1 MLTFNGVHEAILN
14 DTTPE
19 LAVIGGRGSGK
30 STVCVTKEIR
40 YSKNFPGIKEFLF
53 RVSEKDTE
61 SKLIPFFKEM
71 CDHEKEYPVWNSS
84 ESAFVF
90 ANGSVTFMFGIRTT
104 SAAQRYAKIRGLGV
118 ARLYGDQM
126 EESGS
131 DLGLELRA
139 SLRQPNFPK
148 QLTYGANPPSDF
160 HWLAKQFPVGAEHRF
175 KNRRLYQLSIY
186 DNKFLPAETLRELE
200 QAYPPSH
207 PNYKTLLLGQY
218 GVSVIGDPIYG
229 EVFKRELHVR
239 PIHHKPD
246 LQLFE
251 AFDFGQLNPCWI
263 VGQRPYAGGLHW
275 LGGIIGQEMYLVD
288 FLPLVE
294 EYRKKWFPDLKKNE
308 IRTACT
314 LSQSPEAGSLL
325 MGIQELRAAGYQ
337 PTWTQGSNSPDVVLA
352 LIERQASYMRQRG
365 INGVEMFG
373 INSAE
378 DRWLKADKEGI
389 TPSPFM
395 AYAYEGGYSWSQT
408 MDGKPVTVSV
418 GRNEFRQPHPDS
430 WYEFPMRCSEAIE
443 LNFGVGS
450 ETQAQRDT
458 RRQAALQRQINSG
471 TASDSPHGWLAW

>member
-1 MLTFNGVHEAILN
+1 MLTFNGIHESILS

-71 CDHEKEYPVWNSS
+71 CDHEKEYPAWNNS

-90 ANGSVTFMFGIRTT
+90 GNGSITFMFGIRTT

-160 HWLAKQFPVGAEHRF
+160 HWLAKQFPIGVEHRF

-218 GVSVIGDPIYG
+218 GVSVIGEPIYG
-229 EVFKRELHVR
+229 EMFRRDLHVR
-239 PIHHKPD
+239 PIAYKPE
-246 LQLFE
+246 LQLVE

-263 VGQRPYAGGLHW
+263 IGQRPRGGGMHW
-275 LGGIIGQEMYLVD
+275 LGGVIGQEMYLVD
-288 FLPLVE
+288 FIPIVQ
-294 EYRKKWFPDLKKNE
+294 EYRSRWFPNADTTQ

-314 LSQSPEAGSLL
+314 LSQSRKLGNLV
-325 MGIQELRAAGYQ
+325 MGVEELRAADFH
-337 PTWTQGSNSPDVVLA
+337 PAWKEGSNSPDVVLA
-352 LIERQASYMRQRG
+352 LIERQASYMRRRG
-365 INGVEMFG
+365 GDGAEMFG
-373 INSAE
+373 INNAE
-378 DRWLKADKEGI
+378 DRWWKADREGMSH
-389 TPSPFM
+389 SPFM
-395 AYAYEGGYSWSQT
+395 SYAYEGGYSWSQT

-430 WYEFPMRCSEAIE
+430 WYEFPMRCAEAIE
-443 LNFGVGS
+443 LNFSVKRPT
-450 ETQAQRDT
+450 EAERFAAEQQARRGPTSDAPQR
-458 RRQAALQRQINSG
+458 
-471 TASDSPHGWLAW
+471 SPHSWLRS